1 MVLVA
6 ARRQSLRQEVTRILC
21 RYIADT
27 PLHDGDRLPGQRDLA
42 DYLQVSRTVVREAL
56 SSLEGL
62 GIIAIRA
69 GDGAIVRNAALAA
82 GEARP
87 DVAEPQDLHTSDLI
101 EFWSALYMGLPELI
115 CERATDEDVAGL
127 RAVLTTMERKLHRGK
142 TVLGEVQEFIWQ
154 LAMLSRNEIVLGL
167 RPLRNEADRR
177 GLLAQ
182 SSILGRPTAMAPQ
195 HLANHR
201 EMVDAISARD
211 PERLRRVFREEFPLQ
226 IAGESGAP
234 G

>member
-42 DYLQVSRTVVREAL
+42 EYLQVSRTVVREAL

-69 GDGAIVRNAALAA
+69 GDGATVRNAALAA
-82 GEARP
+82 AEGAPE
-87 DVAEPQDLHTSDLI
+87 VTEPQDLPTRDLI
-101 EFWSALYMGLPELI
+101 EFWSVLYMGLPDLI
-115 CERATDEDVAGL
+115 CERATDEDIRRL
-127 RAVLTTMERKLHRGK
+127 RQVLSTMEAKLRLGR

-154 LAMLSRNEIVLGL
+154 LATMSRNGIVLGL

-182 SSILGRPTAMAPQ
+182 SSILGKPTSMALH

-201 EMVDAISARD
+201 EMVDAIAARD
-211 PERLRRVFREEFPLQ
+211 PDRLRRVFHEEFPLQ
-226 IAGESGAP
+226 LPGTSSEAG
-234 G
+234 